1 LEGLS
6 LRLKLDIQFFAGEK
20 TEKATPKKRQDE
32 RKKGKVAKSQDVNTA
47 ILLLFSFSILFIFGG
62 MMKNSMTTLYRQTF
76 TEFINWDLTDNS
88 VHQIFTGVSLE
99 VAKMLAP
106 IVLIVIVAGL
116 ASNFMQI
123 GFMFTTEP
131 LKFDLKKIDPIQ
143 GAKRIF
149 SIRALVELL
158 KSLLKITLIAVVT
171 FAIIWI
177 YKDQMMMMAFKD
189 IEGSLSFFGKTTIIM
204 GISATLVLLFLA
216 IFDYAYQ
223 RYDFE
228 KNMRMSKQDI
238 KDEHKNIEGDPLI
251 KSKIKEKQRQMAMRR
266 MMSEVPSADVV
277 ITNPTHYAIA
287 IKYDEDKAIAPYIV
301 AKGTDQIAFKIK
313 EIAKKHD
320 VVTVENR
327 PLARSLYSETEI
339 GDLVPEEFFK
349 AIAEILAYVYRLNKQ

>member
-1 LEGLS
+1 M
-6 LRLKLDIQFFAGEK
+6 RLKLDIQFFAGEK

-76 TEFINWDLTDNS
+76 TEFINWDLTENS
-88 VHQIFTGVSLE
+88 VHQIFTGASLE

-339 GDLVPEEFFK
+339 GDLIPEQFFK